1 MAELRTLARPYAK
14 AIFSYAETS
23 ATLDQW
29 SSSLELLSS
38 VVEESTIQR
47 FLVSPEYTTQQQ
59 ADTLVD
65 ICGESLDDKAQNLVS
80 LLAENRRL
88 SLLPFVLSQ
97 FRDLKAAREK
107 AVDVELYSAAE
118 LDEQQRQQF
127 SQALSLRLDRRVN
140 LNVSID
146 KSLIGGI
153 LVRAGDTVIDGSI
166 RGRLN
171 KLAQA
176 LNS

>member
-14 AIFSYAETS
+14 AVFSYAES
-23 ATLDQW
+23 AGTLDQW
-29 SSSLELLSS
+29 SSSLELLSA
-38 VVEESTIQR
+38 VVADPTVKKLLS
-47 FLVSPEYTTQQQ
+47 SPEYTTQQQ
-59 ADTLVD
+59 AATLVE
-65 ICGESLDDKAQNLVS
+65 ICGDALDEKARNLVS

-88 SLLPFVLSQ
+88 SLLPFILAQ
-97 FRDLKAAREK
+97 YRDLKAAREK
-107 AVDVELYSAAE
+107 AVDVELFSAAE

-127 SQALSLRLDRRVN
+127 SRALSTRLDRQVN
-140 LNVSID
+140 LAVSID
-146 KSLIGGI
+146 KSLIGGV